1 MAAIKKAALEKEMM
15 GVKEVLNFVVIA
27 IIRRTPPPRVKK
39 SAIVF
44 RVRGKGV
51 SKIGAIANHEIIAPA
66 VMAPTLKLRV
76 GVEINNLLSFIGEI
90 GSEAL
95 GAIVTLIKNRVE

>member
-1 MAAIKKAALEKEMM
+1 MI

-27 IIRRTPPPRVKK
+27 IIRRIPPPRVKK

-44 RVRGKGV
+44 WISGKGA

-66 VMAPTLKLRV
+66 VIAPALKLRV

-95 GAIVTLIKNRVE
+95 GDIVTLIKNRVE